1 MEEQQLPCREIKIN
15 LSINQQDKQKD
26 VKTKRGDSASV
37 GVKEQELTGRDL
49 SKKLRRIS
57 YQYLMETNQH
67 VTAGK
72 QHSQH
77 ACIDQAPATPGYK
90 LLQLRQHLTG
100 EALKCIKNLGHSA

>member
-37 GVKEQELTGRDL
+37 GVKEQEPTGRDL
-49 SKKLRRIS
+49 WKKLRRIS

-67 VTAGK
+67 VRAGK

-77 ACIDQAPATPGYK
+77 VLIK
-90 LLQLRQHLTG
+90 HLQHLDT
-100 EALKCIKNLGHSA
+100 SYYS

>member
-49 SKKLRRIS
+49 WKKLRRIS
-57 YQYLMETNQH
+57 
-67 VTAGK
+67 
-72 QHSQH
+72 
-77 ACIDQAPATPGYK
+77 
-90 LLQLRQHLTG
+90 
-100 EALKCIKNLGHSA
+100 